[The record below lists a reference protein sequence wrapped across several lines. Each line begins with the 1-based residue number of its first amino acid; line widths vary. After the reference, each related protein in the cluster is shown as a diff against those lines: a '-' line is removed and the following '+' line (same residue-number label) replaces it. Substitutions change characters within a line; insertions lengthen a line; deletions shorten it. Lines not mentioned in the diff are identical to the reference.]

1 MESFKLSRVQSIGL
15 FVLLTLIAA
24 FAVINFLRGEDI
36 FNRSSTYYSVFK
48 EVNGLTVTGPIYVRG
63 LKVGMVEDIVYRGD
77 KDDFVIEFKVK
88 SQFKIPA
95 NSVAEVYSADIMGT
109 RAIRV
114 TMGDATGYAQPGD
127 TLSSGIVPDMIAALS
142 SEIGPIT
149 AKAEVLLDNLNKT
162 LTNVNELLDSGAK
175 ENLQSS
181 FANLNKTLD
190 NAATVSA
197 SLKEMSPDLAEM
209 LANLQVLTKGL
220 SNSAGDIEGTLKN
233 VNELSSQLTQAEL
246 DETIASLRNL
256 VDKLQDP
263 NGSVGKLLTTDSLH
277 QAITGLINDVDLLV
291 KNITE
296 KPKKYIKVSVF

>member
-1 MESFKLSRVQSIGL
+1 MESFKLSRVQAIGL

-63 LKVGMVEDIVYRGD
+63 LKVGMVQDIVYRAE

-88 SQFKIPA
+88 SQFNIPA

-114 TMGDATGYAQPGD
+114 TMGDADVYAQPGD
-127 TLSSGIVPDMIAALS
+127 TLASGIVPDMITALS

-149 AKAEVLLDNLNKT
+149 VKAEELLTNLNKT
-162 LTNVNELLDSGAK
+162 LVNVNELLDGGAK
-175 ENLQSS
+175 EDLQSS
-181 FANLNKTLD
+181 FENLNRTLS
-190 NAATVSA
+190 NAAVLSK
-197 SLKEMSPDLAEM
+197 SLNEMSPDLAAM
-209 LANLQVLTKGL
+209 VANLQVLSKGL
-220 SNSAGDIEGTLKN
+220 SESAGDIKGTLKN
-233 VNELSSQLTQAEL
+233 MNDISTQLSQAEL
-246 DETIASLRNL
+246 DEAIGSLKNL
-256 VDKLQDP
+256 VEKMQDP
-263 NGSVGKLLTTDSLH
+263 NGSIGKLMENDSLH
-277 QAITGLINDVDLLV
+277 QAVTTLLNDVDLLV

-296 KPKKYIKVSVF
+296 NPKKYIKVSVF